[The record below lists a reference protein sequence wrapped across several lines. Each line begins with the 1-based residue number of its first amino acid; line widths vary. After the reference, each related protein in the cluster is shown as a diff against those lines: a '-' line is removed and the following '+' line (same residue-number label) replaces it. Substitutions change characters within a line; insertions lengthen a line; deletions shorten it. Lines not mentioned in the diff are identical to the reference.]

1 MNRDAMINAAA
12 QVLQDTE
19 IDMDYVDRAAAILD
33 AIHPELKPVPPA
45 PAKTIGET
53 ITADLFEHLDG
64 DHLRTLVHEID
75 NALAAQ
81 ADAHKKAMAD
91 LRERCAEAAVDW
103 YEDDDTSA
111 KTSALQTS
119 ILTVPLEGGAK

>member
-45 PAKTIGET
+45 PAKTVNEREAAMIVDD
-53 ITADLFEHLDG
+53 IFFDLPGTGDLLKGSISRALDAR
-64 DHLRTLVHEID
+64 DAQHKAAMEDLRSRC
-75 NALAAQ
+75 ALAA
-81 ADAHKKAMAD
+81 
-91 LRERCAEAAVDW
+91 REQGHSTVIENYIRA
-103 YEDDDTSA
+103 
-111 KTSALQTS
+111 
-119 ILTVPLEGGAK
+119 VPLEGGAQ